1 MTTASSTVA
10 APAQWNAFDYANKQH
25 LLQVVRD
32 ESKTFFDLL
41 SAPDNWD
48 RQITP
53 DWKVRD
59 LAGHM
64 VDVIEG
70 YLKAWD
76 LARAG
81 KGEPA
86 PYNLRVMKETLN
98 EHAQALRS
106 VPRDELMQRLE
117 GDYQQLMGKFEEVNE
132 ADWSGFLV
140 THPYMGPVPPC
151 CYPAFQLM
159 DYGVHS
165 WDIHEARGEP
175 WGLSPDVAD
184 FLVPFSFII
193 MQGTLDTNRVTSLP
207 HPVGFRI
214 SGRNGGT
221 SKVTIDGGA
230 VAVEA
235 GSVDDLETVF
245 EFDPASFVL
254 TTFGRIRG
262 GTEYGNREVAA
273 QFRDA
278 FFAT

>member
-1 MTTASSTVA
+1 MTTAEVTTSG
-10 APAQWNAFDYANKQH
+10 PEQWNAFDYANKEH
-25 LLQVVRD
+25 LLQVVRN
-32 ESKTFFDLL
+32 ESTTFFDLL
-41 SAPDNWD
+41 NAPDNWD

-53 DWKVRD
+53 EWKVGD

-81 KGEPA
+81 ASEPP
-86 PYNLRVMKETLN
+86 PYNLHVMKDTL
-98 EHAQALRS
+98 HDHVQSLRS
-106 VPRDELMQRLE
+106 IPRDELMRRLE
-117 GDYQQLMGKFEEVNE
+117 GDFQELMSRFEATSEE
-132 ADWSGFLV
+132 EWAGFLV
-140 THPYMGPVPPC
+140 THPYMGPVPIC

-165 WDIHEARGEP
+165 WDVHEARGEP
-175 WGLSPDVAD
+175 RGLSPDVAD
-184 FLVPFSFII
+184 FLVPFCFII
-193 MQGTLDTNRVTSLP
+193 MQGTLKTDTVTDLP

-221 SKVTIDGGA
+221 SKVTIDGSM
-230 VAVEA
+230 VAVES
-235 GSVDDLETVF
+235 GPVDALETVF

-254 TTFGRIRG
+254 TTFGRIRA

-278 FFAT
+278 FFET